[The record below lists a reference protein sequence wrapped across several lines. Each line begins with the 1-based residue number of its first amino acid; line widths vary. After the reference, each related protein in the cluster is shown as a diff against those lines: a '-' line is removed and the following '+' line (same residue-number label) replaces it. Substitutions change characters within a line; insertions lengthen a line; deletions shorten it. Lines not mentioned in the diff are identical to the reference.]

1 MKKIRDDGKA
11 LKYVTIVPEDYSESK
26 SYPLI
31 ILLHGYGSTMHDL
44 ASLAPEIDPHNF
56 VYICP
61 NAPHPISLR
70 PGLIGYAWARL
81 DSTHIQQDLSLIHI

>member
-56 VYICP
+56 VYI
-61 NAPHPISLR
+61 
-70 PGLIGYAWARL
+70 
-81 DSTHIQQDLSLIHI
+81 LSLIHI